1 MNWID
6 EKLAG
11 RKYVENPIRPRLH
24 GNSFEDAKQ
33 YAINMEV
40 YEEEMC
46 SYLTIKAECEAHN
59 LAIEQEVE
67 ARIKEDSGL
76 NSIPEQ
82 YRDKVWRYAWEE
94 GHSAGYHEV
103 QIHLIN
109 LVDIFARTT

>member
-6 EKLAG
+6 EKLAE
-11 RKYVENPIRPRLH
+11 RKYATKPTKPIRTLCTAQDH
-24 GNSFEDAKQ
+24 LDYAK
-33 YAINMEV
+33 ELKV
-40 YEEEMC
+40 YEEEMEA
-46 SYLTIKAECEAHN
+46 YRTLRAECAAHN
-59 LAIEQEVE
+59 FAIEQEVE
-67 ARIKEDSGL
+67 TRIKEDSGL

-109 LVDIFARTT
+109 LVDIFQ